1 MENFQKVKFKK
12 RIKKKTNFR
21 VPSKPTI
28 YKMLTSANSLMN
40 RPLLTHTA
48 IGTHM
53 QPNHLRL
60 LKQSV
65 SLGVRL
71 KYN

>member
-1 MENFQKVKFKK
+1 MENLQKVKFKK
-12 RIKKKTNFR
+12 KELKNPHFR
-21 VPSKPTI
+21 VPSKPAI
-28 YKMLTSANSLMN
+28 YKMFTSANSLMN

-53 QPNHLRL
+53 RPNHFRL